1 MEATQ
6 EFAGVG
12 GDVNFLRTN
21 LRAAYYKPF
30 LFNSVILG
38 LRGRYGY
45 VDGIDEQV
53 SQAGRFFLG
62 GRQVRGFDGGGIGP
76 RDLGTQS
83 AVGGNNTYSGS
94 IEVISDLGLSDDL
107 GIRWTV
113 FSDFGSVWGVDYS
126 EGVVGANDS
135 KMRQSVG
142 FGILWDTAIGP
153 LTFYWADAISKT
165 SDDKLKRFQF
175 NIGTRF

>member
-6 EFAGVG
+6 EFAWVG

-21 LRAAYYKPF
+21 LRTAYYKPF

-38 LRGRYGY
+38 LRGRYGH
-45 VDGIDEQV
+45 VDGIDEKV

-62 GRQVRGFDGGGIGP
+62 GRQVRGFDGGCIGP
-76 RDLGTQS
+76 RDIGTQS
-83 AVGGNNTYSGS
+83 AVGGNNFYSGS
-94 IEVISDLGLSDDL
+94 IEVISNLGLSDDL
-107 GIRWTV
+107 GVRWTV
-113 FSDFGSVWGVDYS
+113 FSDFGSVWGTDYP

-135 KMRQSVG
+135 KTRKSVG
-142 FGILWDTAIGP
+142 FGILWDTAVGQ